1 MSSTTN
7 ASKTS
12 QTTSQAKLWDL
23 IKDIRFGMFT
33 HRHPGGGLHSHPL
46 TTQNKELDEDATIY
60 YFVSRSGEVAQRVQN
75 DPQVNISYAHPGKDS
90 YVSISGTAS
99 ISEDRAVIDR
109 LWSKMAEAWFPKGPS
124 DPDLA
129 LLAVRIDEAEYW
141 DVTDS
146 KMTQLFKMAKAAV
159 TGHPPQDMGEH
170 KEVRP

>member
-124 DPDLA
+124 DPGLA